1 MRAPTRIILASTSP
15 RRKMLLEQIG
25 LEFEIIPGD
34 YEEDMTLPLPPHKL
48 VMTLAKGKAMSVA
61 RKQKSGIIV
70 AVDTVVALGE
80 KVLGKPKNAADAKRM
95 LKSLSGK
102 TNVVYSGMCVI
113 DAKTGK
119 TLQDYEETMIVF
131 RRLTTAEIDAY
142 VATGE
147 PLDKAGAYAMQ
158 GIAALFIERVEG
170 CYSNVI
176 GLPLP
181 KLAKMLAK
189 FGVKTI

>member
-1 MRAPTRIILASTSP
+1 
-15 RRKMLLEQIG
+15 MLLEQIG
-25 LEFEIIPGD
+25 LEFDIIPGD

-61 RKQKSGIIV
+61 KKQKTGIII
-70 AVDTVVALGE
+70 AVDTIVALGE
-80 KVLGKPKNAADAKRM
+80 NVLGKPKNAADAKRM
-95 LKSLSGK
+95 LKALSGK

-131 RRLTTAEIDAY
+131 RKLTSAEIDAY

-189 FGVKTI
+189 FDVKTI